1 MTKGYALLT
10 TRSRSDGEDPT
21 NLNVILRLNPER
33 MMADQRSREAQS
45 NWYLSSN
52 PELLSRDRRP
62 RAFLLHDRQR
72 GRDLPTAVA
81 TSPTPD
87 PMPQCTVHDTMSC
100 YTKRKIWQTQR
111 KWNYRGSGARASC
124 PRWGSTRGK
133 GRTLMRNSRGPAGRL
148 HGGTPRIPLRG
159 YGRACTSR
167 ATWAPPGTGRP
178 CVTSLQAP
186 NADVAGAGLSGLLS
200 SSAL

>member
-1 MTKGYALLT
+1 VRARSTVRSWSDGSDRTTKGYALLT

-33 MMADQRSREAQS
+33 MMADQRSREARP

-52 PELLSRDRRP
+52 PDLLSRDRRP
-62 RAFLLHDRQR
+62 RAFLLHVRQR
-72 GRDLPTAVA
+72 GGDLPTVVA

-87 PMPQCTVHDTMSC
+87 PTPQCTVHDTMSC

-124 PRWGSTRGK
+124 PRWGSTRGE
-133 GRTLMRNSRGPAGRL
+133 GRTLMRNSRGPAGPQHLRM
-148 HGGTPRIPLRG
+148 HRTGTQCEREMCPWAISKYFGGLVSN
-159 YGRACTSR
+159 TS
-167 ATWAPPGTGRP
+167 A
-178 CVTSLQAP
+178 
-186 NADVAGAGLSGLLS
+186 
-200 SSAL
+200 